1 MATCLLD
8 ELNELLKKSKLN
20 IPEYQRSVHA
30 NGKNHKWLKKNF
42 GSNPNTPERLRQLI
56 NMNLNELTRAI

>member
-20 IPEYQRSVHA
+20 LPEYAKAVHP
-30 NGKNHKWLKKNF
+30 NGKNYKWLKKNL
-42 GSNPNTPERLRQLI
+42 GDKPEVPERIRQLL
-56 NMNLNELTRAI
+56 NTNLSELNKPI